1 MTKYEIILSVYHT
14 HSISVTA
21 EKYNYTQSAI
31 SQAIKSFEKELG
43 LPLFKRTKNGM
54 LPISNTEE
62 IIRELRTIC
71 DAENRIADIASN
83 LTSLKNGYI
92 HIGTIKSI
100 AYNWLPSMVKNFSK
114 KYPNIHFKISMGS
127 SSQLHD
133 KLDQNEVDCIFVSN
147 YLLPE
152 NLEFYPMDTDELMLL
167 TARNHPLADKLKVNL
182 ADIKDENYIYS
193 EDGFDFEAGGIFE
206 QNDIHPTVLYQLDDD
221 VAVQKMVSDG
231 MGISVLPKLLL
242 SNPPFDICIR
252 PFTEHYKRTLGVAYL
267 KDSELDPATE
277 AFLDYVKEWKS
288 NEVK

>member
-1 MTKYEIILSVYHT
+1 
-14 HSISVTA
+14 
-21 EKYNYTQSAI
+21 
-31 SQAIKSFEKELG
+31 
-43 LPLFKRTKNGM
+43 M

-147 YLLPE
+147 YLLPD

-182 ADIKDENYIYS
+182 TDIKDENYIYS

-277 AFLDYVKEWKS
+277 AFLEYVKEWKS
-288 NEVK
+288 NKGEQRR